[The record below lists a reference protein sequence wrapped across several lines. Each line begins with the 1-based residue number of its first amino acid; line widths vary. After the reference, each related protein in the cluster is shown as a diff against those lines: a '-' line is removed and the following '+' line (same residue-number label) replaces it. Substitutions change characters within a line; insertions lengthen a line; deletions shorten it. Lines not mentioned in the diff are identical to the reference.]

1 MLWRIFEL
9 SFSVFQRLVK
19 YACIDSVAI
28 EKVQPEWRADTG
40 EPCLRNLGSSLV
52 SCSFWSV
59 TTVLVTF
66 AIWFVTIADFMVSGP
81 FWSLVPAL
89 SMVYSSN
96 FFPVAEFPPLFSSR
110 SSKLD
115 LLSLAA
121 DENQMWVLTV
131 AVWSAWAPS
140 FKCPGSRR
148 SVCYWWSFQ
157 VQRKT
162 CNQGSPLLLNRA
174 GKLWR
179 ILLCFRVLLLWDLY
193 PASSVSLSLC
203 VLSYLH
209 RLLGGCQKC
218 IG

>member
-9 SFSVFQRLVK
+9 SFSVFQLLVK

-59 TTVLVTF
+59 TIVLVTF
-66 AIWFVTIADFMVSGP
+66 AIWFVAIADFMVSGP

-131 AVWSAWAPS
+131 AVWSAWAPPLS
-140 FKCPGSRR
+140 ALVPGGQCVTDGAFRSKEKPAIKVHLFFWIGLANFEEYFCASGYYCSETSTPLLQCPFP
-148 SVCYWWSFQ
+148 SVCWVTSIG
-157 VQRKT
+157 
-162 CNQGSPLLLNRA
+162 C
-174 GKLWR
+174 
-179 ILLCFRVLLLWDLY
+179 
-193 PASSVSLSLC
+193 
-203 VLSYLH
+203 
-209 RLLGGCQKC
+209 LGVARSA
-218 IG
+218 